1 VAVVATEAG
10 QRTGLARRVGGF
22 LQRTVAYMREVR
34 AEVDKVTWPTWDDLR
49 RTTIV
54 IIVFVVIIGLIIGLM
69 DMISS
74 WVLIDLLG
82 RALR

>member
-1 VAVVATEAG
+1 VAVVATEAE

-22 LQRTVAYMREVR
+22 LHRSVIYLRDVR
-34 AEVDKVTWPTWDDLR
+34 AEVEKVTWPTPEDLR
-49 RTTIV
+49 RTTLV
-54 IIVFVVIIGLIIGLM
+54 IIVFVIVIGLIIGLM
-69 DMISS
+69 DMVSS